1 MASEILRLVPDYYS
15 VSDLHSHSGEQQI
28 TEQELRI
35 RASQHFELDESD
47 FEKLLNG
54 ETVESS
60 QYRIE
65 PGFVDTFN
73 LSSD

>member
-1 MASEILRLVPDYYS
+1 MASEILRLVPDYYR

-35 RASQHFELDESD
+35 RATRHFELSESD
-47 FEKLLNG
+47 LEKLLNG
-54 ETVESS
+54 EVVESS
-60 QYRIE
+60 PYRIE

-73 LSSD
+73 LTAD